1 MRLWHKKENAE
12 AALVWWEVLVVV
24 FVVAVIAVLG
34 FVGLK
39 KGKQH
44 SRDSACMTNLKQ
56 IGTASGM
63 YNMNSSGR
71 LPYAYVRYNNQDNR
85 SWDAF
90 LGGNLRS
97 LWLAEKGGE
106 AASTNR
112 LYEPLLLCPQDT
124 VAPAEWAQ
132 KFRGQRRSY
141 AMPRHDMRAE
151 NWPPSAGNNT
161 GVGLWLDFGGKGE
174 KKQDPKIYNYE
185 KTNQQAAVTMSMIQ
199 NPSATLFATEQ
210 LSPNN
215 ILGISSGAFITKT
228 ADHLGTNSIPA
239 AQHHQGQF
247 NYLMVDG
254 HVELLTPEQTVG
266 PKGKAGTLIGGH
278 RGIWTI
284 RADD

>member
-1 MRLWHKKENAE
+1 MRFTFRHSTERG
-12 AALVWWEVLVVV
+12 LVWWEVLVAVLVV
-24 FVVAVIAVLG
+24 VVLMVLG
-34 FVGLK
+34 FAGLK

-56 IGTASGM
+56 IGTAMNM
-63 YNMNSSGR
+63 YIMSSASR
-71 LPYAYVRYNNQDNR
+71 LPYAYVRYNNQDNH

-97 LWLAEKGGE
+97 VWVSEKGGE

-141 AMPRHDMRAE
+141 SMPRHDMRAD
-151 NWPPSAGNNT
+151 NWPPGAANTT

-185 KTNQQAAVTMSMIQ
+185 RTNQQAAVTLAMIM
-199 NPSATLFATEQ
+199 NPSATMFATEQ

-228 ADHLGTNSIPA
+228 ADHLATNSIPA

-247 NYLMVDG
+247 NYLMIDG